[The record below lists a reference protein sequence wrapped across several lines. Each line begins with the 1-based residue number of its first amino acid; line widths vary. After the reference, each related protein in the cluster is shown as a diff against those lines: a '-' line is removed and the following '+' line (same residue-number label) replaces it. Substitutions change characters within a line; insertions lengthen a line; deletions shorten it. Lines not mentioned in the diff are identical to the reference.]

1 MMRGT
6 PLTGMLTVRDDAAPP
21 NPPPAALARVAAIWQ
36 AEKARRGDALFDGR
50 LFSIRTLTPG
60 LITGWLAPYS
70 WYVAQRRD
78 KTLAAAL
85 DIRPLGVTGI
95 MICDDGIVFGR
106 RGGGVETDAGLWE
119 LAPSGGVDGEFRT
132 ADGAIDLGAQLL
144 NELVEETGLPATLAE
159 ATPRPVALAEDGDSG
174 ITDVGLLLRIA
185 CGAETVRAAFAPL
198 AGQEYAELAV
208 VPRDALDGFAAARAD
223 SFGQVSRCLIE
234 TVRTLL
240 R

>member
-6 PLTGMLTVRDDAAPP
+6 ALTGPLAVRGDAAPP
-21 NPPPAALARVAAIWQ
+21 DPPRAALDRVAAIWQ

-50 LFSIRTLTPG
+50 LFSIRTLAPG

-78 KTLAAAL
+78 AALAAAL

-95 MICDDGIVFGR
+95 MICDDGIVLGR

-132 ADGAIDLGAQLL
+132 GDGSLDLGAQLL
-144 NELVEETGLPATLAE
+144 NELVEETGLPAALAT
-159 ATPRPVALAEDGDSG
+159 APPRPVALAEDGESG

-185 CGAETVRAAFAPL
+185 CDAAAVRAAFAPL

-208 VPRDALDGFAAARAD
+208 VPRDALGAFMAGRAAQ
-223 SFGQVSRCLIE
+223 FGRVSRCLIE
-234 TVRTLL
+234 TLGLTAP
-240 R
+240 